1 MTANTPFIARLFSF
15 VGGSTGPWLIDHMHC
30 VVGEPIVAAQRL
42 SVIAGPS
49 AQPPSGTSWL
59 LRGITSNE
67 RYVIREEKIALV
79 SKQEGLGR
87 NASTRAALIPI
98 RKNAA
103 WWALPQDERR
113 EVFEA
118 HSRHIAIGL
127 KYLPA
132 VARRLHHCRD
142 LGPDE
147 PSTFSPGSSTR
158 LRTRR
163 RSKNLYRLCA
173 HHPNGSTLTVKSTS
187 ASPDRGL
194 TTGRR
199 RRLSAR
205 LNRDV
210 GHQTGR
216 RHEP

>member
-1 MTANTPFIARLFSF
+1 MSATTPPIARLFNF
-15 VGGSTGPWLIDHMHC
+15 VAGNEGTWLIDHMRS
-30 VVGEPIVAAQRL
+30 VIGEPMVAAPRL
-42 SVIAGPS
+42 TVIAGPAARLLPGS
-49 AQPPSGTSWL
+49 SWF

-67 RYVIREEKIALV
+67 RYVEREEKVALV

-87 NASTRAALIPI
+87 KSSTRAALIPI

-118 HSRHIAIGL
+118 QSRHIAIGL

-147 PSTFSPGSSTR
+147 PFDFLTWFEYAPSDSAAFEELVQA
-158 LRTRR
+158 LR
-163 RSKNLYRLCA
+163 
-173 HHPNGSTLTVKSTS
+173 
-187 ASPDRGL
+187 ASPEWEYVDREVDI
-194 TTGRR
+194 
-199 RRLSAR
+199 RLS
-205 LNRDV
+205 
-210 GHQTGR
+210 QT
-216 RHEP
+216 EV

>member
-1 MTANTPFIARLFSF
+1 MVTTP
-15 VGGSTGPWLIDHMHC
+15 
-30 VVGEPIVAAQRL
+30 RL

-67 RYVIREEKIALV
+67 RYVVREEKGALV

-103 WWALPQDERR
+103 WWALAQDERR
-113 EVFEA
+113 EVFESQ
-118 HSRHIAIGL
+118 SRHIAIGL

-147 PSTFSPGSSTR
+147 PFDFLTWFEYAPSDAAAFEELVQA
-158 LRTRR
+158 LR
-163 RSKNLYRLCA
+163 
-173 HHPNGSTLTVKSTS
+173 
-187 ASPDRGL
+187 ASPEWEYVDREVDIRL
-194 TTGRR
+194 TRTE
-199 RRLSAR
+199 
-205 LNRDV
+205 V
-210 GHQTGR
+210 
-216 RHEP
+216 

>member
-1 MTANTPFIARLFSF
+1 MTANTPLIARLFSF

-30 VVGEPIVAAQRL
+30 VVGEPMVTTPRL

-49 AQPPSGTSWL
+49 GQPPSGTSWL

-67 RYVIREEKIALV
+67 RYVVREEKVALV

-87 NASTRAALIPI
+87 DASTRAALIPI

-113 EVFEA
+113 EIFEA
-118 HSRHIAIGL
+118 QSRHIAIGL

-147 PSTFSPGSSTR
+147 PFDFLTWFEYAPSDSAAFEELVHA
-158 LRTRR
+158 LR
-163 RSKNLYRLCA
+163 
-173 HHPNGSTLTVKSTS
+173 
-187 ASPDRGL
+187 ASPEWAYVDREVDIRL
-194 TTGRR
+194 TRTE
-199 RRLSAR
+199 
-205 LNRDV
+205 V
-210 GHQTGR
+210 
-216 RHEP
+216 